1 MTARPA
7 HAAAAAAVLAASLI
21 ASDPPKDLARRI
33 RSLSH
38 FAPQRLAVRRLGGSS
53 TDFDRR
59 YFILLE
65 SARLR
70 MPEGARG
77 LAVFPDVDLPVR
89 GEYLTIYEFAPLP
102 TLISPDPV
110 PDGWLAL
117 VYGGRRPEGWRVIQE
132 LPGGALCDPNPNP
145 NPTAAASAP

>member
-1 MTARPA
+1 VTARPA
-7 HAAAAAAVLAASLI
+7 HAAIAAGILAASLI

-38 FAPQRLAVRRLGGSS
+38 FASQELAVRRLGGSS
-53 TDFDRR
+53 TDFDRH

-65 SARLR
+65 SARRR
-70 MPEGARG
+70 MPKGAQG
-77 LAVFPDVDLPVR
+77 LAVFHGGELPVR

-102 TLISPDPV
+102 TLVAPARV

-117 VYGGRRPEGWRVIQE
+117 VYGPRRPEGWRVIQE
-132 LPGGALCDPNPNP
+132 LPYGALLDPTP
-145 NPTAAASAP
+145 

>member
-1 MTARPA
+1 VTARPA

-38 FAPQRLAVRRLGGSS
+38 YASQGLAVRRLGGSS
-53 TDFDRR
+53 TDFDRP

-65 SARLR
+65 WARPR
-70 MPEGARG
+70 IPKGAAG
-77 LAVFPDVDLPVR
+77 LAAFPHREIPDR
-89 GEYLTIYEFAPLP
+89 GTYLTIYEFAPLP
-102 TLISPDPV
+102 TLVAPDRI

-117 VYGGRRPEGWRVIQE
+117 VYGRRRPEGWRVIQE
-132 LPGGALCDPNPNP
+132 LPGGALLDPTP
-145 NPTAAASAP
+145 NPTPKP

>member
-1 MTARPA
+1 MTPRPA

-21 ASDPPKDLARRI
+21 ASDPPRDLARRV

-38 FAPQRLAVRRLGGSS
+38 YASQALAVRRLGGSS

-65 SARLR
+65 WARPR
-70 MPEGARG
+70 IPRDAAG
-77 LAVFPDVDLPVR
+77 LAVFPGGELPVR

-102 TLISPDPV
+102 TLVAPQRV

-117 VYGGRRPEGWRVIQE
+117 VYGRRRPEGWRVIQE
-132 LPGGALCDPNPNP
+132 LPGGALLEPTPNPG
-145 NPTAAASAP
+145 PTP